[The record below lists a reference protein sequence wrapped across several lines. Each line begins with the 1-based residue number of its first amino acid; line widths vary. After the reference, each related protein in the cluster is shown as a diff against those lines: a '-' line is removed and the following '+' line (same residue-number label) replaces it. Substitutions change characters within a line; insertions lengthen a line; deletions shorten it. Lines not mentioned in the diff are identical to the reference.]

1 MYHGIYQSKK
11 RYVNHIFAYER
22 QKQKTMKKFF
32 YASQIHDIDRQTAEN
47 RGISSVELMEIASRA
62 AADWIANKYKR
73 RKMIVFAGPGNNG
86 GDGLCIARILR
97 DKGWPVDVHFYN
109 GDHGQSAYNKINM
122 ERLANMDVFIDRN
135 AENISIAKNAI
146 IIDAIFGTGLNR
158 RLEPLQAS
166 VVQQI
171 NASGCEVVSIDMPTG
186 LRGEAIP
193 EADEC
198 IVRATY
204 TLTFQ
209 FPKLSMLMPETA
221 NYVGE
226 WHIFDI
232 GLSQAAIDS
241 TESNLYYITPDIAKN
256 MVHKRNRFSHKGTF
270 GKMLLVA
277 GSRGMMGAASL
288 SAESALRT
296 GLGLLTVATARCGYE
311 IMQSTVREAM
321 TLTSNSDNICA
332 WSDEFGNRDIDA
344 VAIGPGLGR
353 TPEAQETLRR
363 TLEAYGG
370 KTPIV
375 IDADGLFHLAAFLK
389 DESFHLPENC
399 ILTPHVGELMRMTGE
414 RHTHREL
421 IVAAADLAAKQNCIV
436 VLKGAY
442 SVTVLPNGRRVFNLG
457 GNSGMATAGSG
468 DVLTG
473 IVGSLL
479 AQGYSTEDA
488 ATLGVAL
495 HSLAGDIAAQEMG
508 EEALLA
514 RDIINNIGKAY
525 KKLKIEN

>member
-1 MYHGIYQSKK
+1 
-11 RYVNHIFAYER
+11 
-22 QKQKTMKKFF
+22 MKKFF

-47 RGISSVELMEIASRA
+47 RGISSLELMEIASRA

-73 RKMIVFAGPGNNG
+73 RKMVVFVGPGNNG

-109 GDHGQSAYNKINM
+109 GDHGQSADNKANM
-122 ERLANMDVFIDRN
+122 ARLANMDVFIDRN
-135 AENISIAKNAI
+135 AESINIPKNAI
-146 IIDAIFGTGLNR
+146 VIDAIFGTGLNR
-158 RLEPLQAS
+158 RLEPLQAN

-186 LRGEAIP
+186 LRGESIP
-193 EADEC
+193 EVDEC
-198 IVRATY
+198 VVKATY

-221 NYVGE
+221 SYVGE

-232 GLSQAAIDS
+232 GLSQSAIEA
-241 TESNLYYITPDIAKN
+241 TESNLYYITPEIASG
-256 MVHKRNRFSHKGTF
+256 MVHKRDRFAHKGTF

-311 IMQSTVREAM
+311 IMQSTIREAM
-321 TLTSNSDNICA
+321 TITSTDDNSCA
-332 WSDEFGNRDIDA
+332 WCDEFANRDIDA
-344 VAIGPGLGR
+344 LAIGPGLGR
-353 TPEAQETLRR
+353 TAAAEETVRR
-363 TLEAYGG
+363 AIDTYGN
-370 KTPIV
+370 KIPIV
-375 IDADGLFHLAAFLK
+375 IDADGLYHLANLLK
-389 DESFHLPENC
+389 NENYKLPENC

-421 IVAAADLAAKQNCIV
+421 IVAAADLAARQNCIV

-442 SVTVLPNGRRVFNLG
+442 SVTVLPNGRRIFNLG

-473 IVGSLL
+473 IIGSLL
-479 AQGYSTEDA
+479 AQGYHTEEA

-495 HSLAGDIAAQEMG
+495 HALAGDIAAEEMG
-508 EEALLA
+508 EEALMA
-514 RDIINNIGKAY
+514 RDIVNNIGKAY
-525 KKLKIEN
+525 KKLKIES